1 MYTRMSAIQKAVI
14 CGLCVAFIGGAAV
27 PSSTV
32 FAASNADKAQAK
44 ELYKNAFSSYKSGN
58 FIAAADGFISANK
71 LSAVGN
77 SSISI
82 PQSFNIKSLNDTTG
96 HSPPKSIS

>member
-1 MYTRMSAIQKAVI
+1 MQIKTSVIQKAVI
-14 CGLCVAFIGGAAV
+14 CGLCVAFVGGVAV

-32 FAASNADKAQAK
+32 FAASSADKAQAK

-71 LSAVGN
+71 LDEENPLFALSAGDMLCRLKQYE
-77 SSISI
+77 SSIMY
-82 PQSFNIKSLNDTTG
+82 
-96 HSPPKSIS
+96 